1 MNTSEFD
8 NKINPHKNIVEEFFR
23 IYNHYSNKYGKDN
36 TICLMQVG
44 SFHECYQ
51 TETQGFKLNLI
62 GDLLNMIVSK
72 KNKSIQTVDL
82 KNPYMLGFPSSVLSK
97 YLKILIDNNYS
108 VIIIDQITSPP
119 NPKREVTGIYSPGT
133 FIPDASNNINQSSDA
148 NFVLGLYLEESSDL
162 YSGKFLLSSGLSLID
177 VTTGKVIIHEIYA
190 NKQDDK
196 YSLDEISK
204 FILSYQVKEIVIYY
218 NNLITI
224 KMDDIILY
232 LELNKYNFNVYNL
245 KDNKKPYEK
254 LSYQKT
260 ILTKVYNNIP
270 LLGNN
275 NIFETLDI
283 EKYNFSRLSLILLLD
298 YIYDHNQNIINK
310 LDKPLIYYQ
319 NKILNLGNNAIFQL
333 NLLTYDSS
341 NITGMYNKNNSYK
354 SVFDVLNKTST
365 PMGKRLLKNTLVQP
379 LTNEN
384 ILNERYNII
393 DRFINNQ
400 DILKKINIDLL
411 EIGDI
416 ERLRRKLDLSL
427 LNPLELYNLI
437 NGIDKSINIINF
449 LSINKFNLDVNIT
462 KILDNNIKFIDYI
475 FKQFN
480 INNLQKYLLNDISG
494 PIFIKGLYRDL
505 DKITNNIEL
514 CENMMNIISN
524 GLSEYLDKLI
534 DNNNK
539 NDNNLIRIE
548 SNDRDGHFL
557 ILTKRRADILERQLQ
572 KDKQIK
578 IKYNNKDNTEDVLI
592 IKHDQIDFKH
602 LPKGNNSK
610 IFFPM
615 LASNSTKLN
624 DYIEQLK
631 ILNKQYYL
639 EKLEYISNNFSFDI
653 QKLIDLISL
662 IDFLK
667 SGALI
672 AINNHYTKPIIK
684 NHSSNF
690 DKSYIKTKQIRHPL
704 IELINTNTEYIPTD
718 IHIGIDK
725 QDGIL
730 LYGLNSAG
738 KSSLQKSIGINL
750 IMAQMGYFVA
760 ANSFI
765 YKPYHSLFTRITSND
780 NLFKGLS
787 SFALELVELRAI
799 LKRSGMNTLV
809 IADEVCK
816 GTEHQ
821 SSIIIVSSMIKIL
834 SENQTSFITATHLHE
849 LIEVETI
856 KKCVENNVKIY
867 HLHVSYNDKTNEL
880 IYDRKLRSGNGEHF
894 YGLNVAKHF
903 INMDNFLTISNDIKN
918 EYFSNHSLVRT
929 KQSNYNSELYMDYCS
944 ICGYK
949 PKKHEIPLETH
960 HIIFQKDFKN
970 DNIRIGIAEQKQH
983 IKMNQL
989 SNLVVLCYKCHD
1001 KIDDNSLII
1010 QGWQDTSKGSKLIY
1024 E

>member
-1 MNTSEFD
+1 MNTSNFD
-8 NKINPHKNIVEEFFR
+8 NKINSHKNIIEEFFR

-36 TICLMQVG
+36 TVCLIQVG

-51 TETQGFKLNLI
+51 TETQGFKLNQI

-72 KNKSIQTVDL
+72 KNKSIQTIDI
-82 KNPYMLGFPSSVLSK
+82 KNPYMLGFPSAVLSK
-97 YLKILIDNNYS
+97 YLKILIDNNYT
-108 VIIIDQITSPP
+108 VIIIDQISSPP

-133 FIPDASNNINQSSDA
+133 YIPDVSNNTNQSSDA

-162 YSGKFLLSSGLSLID
+162 YSGKYFLSCGLSLID
-177 VTTGKVIIHEIYA
+177 ITTGKVIIHEIYA

-204 FILSYQVKEIVIYY
+204 FILSYQVKEIVINY

-224 KMDDIILY
+224 KMDDIVLY
-232 LELNKYNFNVYNL
+232 LELNKYNFNIYNL
-245 KDNKKPYEK
+245 KEDKKPYEK
-254 LSYQKT
+254 ISYQKT
-260 ILTKVYNNIP
+260 ILSKVYNNIP

-283 EKYNFSRLSLILLLD
+283 EKYHFSRLSLILLFD
-298 YIYDHNQNIINK
+298 YIYEHNHNVINK
-310 LDKPLIYYQ
+310 LDKPIIYYQ
-319 NKILNLGNNAIFQL
+319 NKILNLGNNAIYQL
-333 NLLTYDSS
+333 NLLTYDNS
-341 NITGMYNKNNSYK
+341 NITGMYNKNNTYK

-393 DRFINNQ
+393 DKFINNQ
-400 DILKKINIDLL
+400 DVLKKINIDLM

-416 ERLRRKLDLSL
+416 ERLKRKLDLSL
-427 LNPLELYNLI
+427 LNPLEFYNLI
-437 NGIDKSINIINF
+437 NGIDKSINIVNF
-449 LSINKFNLDVNIT
+449 LSINNFYFDDNLI
-462 KILDNNIKFIDYI
+462 KLLDINIKFIDYT
-475 FKQFN
+475 FKHFN
-480 INNLQKYLLNDISG
+480 INNLQKFLLNDISG
-494 PIFIKGLYRDL
+494 PIFVKGLYKDL

-514 CENMMNIISN
+514 CQNMMTIISD
-524 GLSEYLDKLI
+524 GLSKYLDKLI
-534 DNNNK
+534 DNNK

-548 SNDRDGHFL
+548 SNDRDGHYL
-557 ILTKRRADILERQLQ
+557 ILTKRRADILQRQLNI
-572 KDKQIK
+572 DKQIK
-578 IKYNNKDNTEDVLI
+578 IPYNDNKDELI
-592 IKHDQIDFKH
+592 IKHDQIEFKH

-610 IFFPM
+610 LFFPM
-615 LASNSTKLN
+615 LESNSTKLN

-639 EKLEYISNNFSFDI
+639 EKLEHISNTFSLDI

-667 SGALI
+667 SGSII
-672 AINNHYTKPIIK
+672 ATNNHYIKPIIK
-684 NHSSNF
+684 NHSSNL

-718 IHIGIDK
+718 IHIGINN

-856 KKCVENNVKIY
+856 KKCVDNNVKIY

-880 IYDRKLRSGNGEHF
+880 IYDRKLRTGNGEHF

-903 INMDNFLTISNDIKN
+903 INMDNFLSISNDIKD
-918 EYFSNHSLVRT
+918 EYFNKQTLLRS
-929 KQSNYNSELYMDYCS
+929 KQSNYNSDLYMDCCS
-944 ICGYK
+944 ICNYK

-960 HIIFQKDFKN
+960 HIVFQKDFKN
-970 DNIRIGIAEQKQH
+970 NNIRIGIAEQKQH

-1001 KIDDNSLII
+1001 KIDDGSLNI
-1010 QGWQDTSKGSKLIY
+1010 QGWKDTSLGNKLIY